1 MIRWSRSKLQMI
13 IYQKRNGI
21 QSRPRDIRTK
31 ISKKNLHIFS
41 AANAMKPHKLPF
53 FVFSK
58 LKDPTTLKKIDN
70 LSSPVCYCSQKSAC
84 WDSVNYLVKAFAFS
98 PMDLYTKLT
107 WKISY
112 LSSQRGIDGLVFLS
126 LCSSRMLSEIILGK
140 DFGYISGKSSTGTLD
155 CLLKNHLKLANSW
168 IMFIM

>member
-1 MIRWSRSKLQMI
+1 MEENKQLWLDEAGLNYKWSSTRKEMAYKVDQETSRNKNFKEKI
-13 IYQKRNGI
+13 CIYFPQQCNE
-21 QSRPRDIRTK
+21 
-31 ISKKNLHIFS
+31 
-41 AANAMKPHKLPF
+41 PHKLPF

-84 WDSVNYLVKAFAFS
+84 WDSKLLSEGFCFFP

-140 DFGYISGKSSTGTLD
+140 DFGYISGK
-155 CLLKNHLKLANSW
+155 K
-168 IMFIM
+168 